1 MTDTK
6 LTDLTKTELIETIA
20 AVFFRVWGIVT
31 FMSGSITVLVQSFN
45 AYTLGHSNPY
55 QMLSYWI
62 TQFLV
67 STVVAAL
74 LFFFAVPMAR
84 NICQGLSRSLESKP
98 VK

>member
-1 MTDTK
+1 MSDTK
-6 LTDLTKTELIETIA
+6 LTDLTKAELIETIA

-31 FMSGSITVLVQSFN
+31 FMTASISVLVQSFN
-45 AYTLGHSNPY
+45 AYAMGHGNGF
-55 QMLSYWI
+55 QMISFWI

-67 STVVAAL
+67 STAVAAL

-84 NICQGLSRSLESKP
+84 NICQGLVGALESKP